1 MFNLGILY
9 LDAAEFPGMTKLQQ
23 LQAAYRREQR
33 ERSVAKSRNVM
44 ALCRSYVRRLTAMQ
58 KKLTITID
66 EEVYKGLHAVIG
78 RGRISRFL
86 EDLARPHVVS
96 RELDA
101 AYKEMAGDEVRESDA
116 EEWAEGLIG
125 DIADDTR

>member
-1 MFNLGILY
+1 
-9 LDAAEFPGMTKLQQ
+9 
-23 LQAAYRREQR
+23 
-33 ERSVAKSRNVM
+33 
-44 ALCRSYVRRLTAMQ
+44 MQ

-96 RELDA
+96 RELEA
-101 AYKEMAGDEVRESDA
+101 AYEEMATDEVREA
-116 EEWAEGLIG
+116 EATEWAEGVIG
-125 DIADDTR
+125 DVGDDAR

>member
-1 MFNLGILY
+1 
-9 LDAAEFPGMTKLQQ
+9 
-23 LQAAYRREQR
+23 
-33 ERSVAKSRNVM
+33 
-44 ALCRSYVRRLTAMQ
+44 MQ

-96 RELDA
+96 RELEA
-101 AYKEMAGDEVRESDA
+101 AYEEMASDEVREA
-116 EEWAEGLIG
+116 EAAEWAEGVIG
-125 DIADDTR
+125 DVGDDSR